1 MHCSEHQL
9 HKGNLTKGN
18 KKDIPLLKIPKHL
31 VQLEEIALTSSILFW
46 KENNF
51 LTKNWIFF
59 SLCKFY

>member
-31 VQLEEIALTSSILFW
+31 VQLEEIALTSSILF
-46 KENNF
+46 
-51 LTKNWIFF
+51 
-59 SLCKFY
+59 